1 MSREGVGKRKAIVTG
16 GGGFL
21 GRAIIRKLL
30 EGGYEVANYSRGD
43 YPELRKMGVKVIRG
57 DLSNL
62 EETKRAFK
70 GFDVVFHVA
79 AKVGY
84 WGKKDDYWKV
94 NVEGTKNVIEA
105 CLQNKIKELVFTS
118 SPSVIFDGKDMEGV
132 DESVPYPKE
141 YDSPYSESKAEAER
155 ILLAANS
162 EQLRTI
168 SLRPH
173 LIWGPGDT
181 HLIPAII
188 ERAKKGKITRIGK
201 GNNIADMV
209 YVDNAADAHVL
220 ADRALRDN
228 PDCRGKAFF
237 ISNDDPQNV
246 WEFIDRLASLAGA
259 KPITRSVPTNL
270 AFVGAVFTEAFYK
283 MFKKGKDPP
292 LSRFLVRELSTS
304 HWYDISAAK
313 KELGFVPKVSIE
325 EGLKKLKK
333 WIDGGMRGN

>member
-1 MSREGVGKRKAIVTG
+1 MSPEGVGKRKAVVTG

-30 EGGYEVANYSRGD
+30 DEGYEVANYSRGD
-43 YPELRKMGVKVIRG
+43 YPELRKLGAKVIRG
-57 DLSNL
+57 DLSNP
-62 EETKRAFK
+62 EETKKAFK

-84 WGKKDDYWKV
+84 WGKKEDYWKV

-105 CLQNKIKELVFTS
+105 CRHNRIKYLVFTS

-132 DESVPYPKE
+132 DESVPYPQK

-155 ILLAANS
+155 MVIAANS
-162 EQLRTI
+162 EDLRTI

-188 ERAKKGKITRIGK
+188 ERAKKGGITRIGK
-201 GNNIADMV
+201 GENVADMV
-209 YVDNAADAHVL
+209 YVDNAADAHIL

-228 PDCRGKAFF
+228 PNCRGRAFF

-246 WEFIDRLASLAGA
+246 WDFIDKLISLGGG
-259 KPITRSVPTNL
+259 KPVGRSVPTKL
-270 AFVGAVFTEAFYK
+270 ALVGAFFTEVFYK
-283 MFKKGKDPP
+283 TFIRGREPP

-313 KELGFVPKVSIE
+313 KELGFEPDISME
-325 EGLKKLKK
+325 EGLRRLKI
-333 WIDGGMRGN
+333 WLDVGME